1 MSPPARSADLLLI
14 APHPAEA
21 ELARRVL
28 RPAGWRRIAVAR
40 DGDEALALLQ
50 GPSDVR
56 LAAMPR
62 LVLLDPNLPGTD
74 GFAVLERIRQH
85 PSSRAVPVIVFTSSS
100 DPRDIARSYRLGA
113 NGVMHK
119 PVDFDRY
126 VDLLQRLSGYW
137 LAANAPPP

>member
-1 MSPPARSADLLLI
+1 MSAPARSADLLLI
-14 APHPAEA
+14 APHPADS

-40 DGDEALALLQ
+40 DGDEALTLLH
-50 GPSDVR
+50 GPPGVR

-62 LVLLDPNLPGTD
+62 LILLEPNLPGAD

-85 PSSRAVPVIVFTSSS
+85 PTSRAVPLVVFTAST
-100 DPRDIARSYRLGA
+100 DPHDIARSYRLGA

-137 LAANAPPP
+137 LTANAPPP

>member
-1 MSPPARSADLLLI
+1 MTPPARAADLLVV
-14 APHPAEA
+14 AHHPAEG

-40 DGDEALALLQ
+40 SGDEALAMLH
-50 GPSDVR
+50 GPTEAR

-62 LVLLDPNLPGTD
+62 LILLDPNLPGLD
-74 GFAVLERIRQH
+74 GFTVLERIRQN
-85 PSSRAVPVIVFTSSS
+85 PISRAVPVVVFTTSA

-126 VDLLQRLSGYW
+126 ADALARLTAYW
-137 LAANAPPP
+137 LGANAPPP